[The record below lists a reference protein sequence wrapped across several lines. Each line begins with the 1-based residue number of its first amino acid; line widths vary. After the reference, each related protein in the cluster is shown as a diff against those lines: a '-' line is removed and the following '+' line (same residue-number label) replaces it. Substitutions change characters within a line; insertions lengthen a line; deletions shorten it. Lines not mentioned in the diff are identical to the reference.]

1 MKKLVKPFKSEEEL
15 QLANALCGEYGSCQ
29 PQSCPSWRESWCITQ
44 PTCHEWS
51 GDLEIG
57 DDILF

>member
-15 QLANALCGEYGSCQ
+15 QLANALCGEFNGCQ
-29 PQSCPSWRESWCITQ
+29 AQTCGSWREPQCTLQ
-44 PTCHEWS
+44 PTCYEQS